1 MPNMIEL
8 SEFAGG
14 AVTERFN
21 QELQKALENIAD
33 PNTDPK
39 KTRTVTVKMTIKA
52 DENRDIADV
61 DITASSTLV
70 SAKPVLTKI
79 LMDRDNKGN
88 VVGAELKSGNRG
100 QTYINEKDQ
109 VADDTGKVIDLRASA
124 SK

>member
-1 MPNMIEL
+1 MIDL
-8 SEFAGG
+8 TDFAGG

-39 KTRTVTVKMTIKA
+39 KSRTVTVKVTLKA

-61 DITASSTLV
+61 DITTSSSLV
-70 SAKPVLTKI
+70 AAKPVLTKI
-79 LMDRDNKGN
+79 LMDRDGKGN
-88 VVGAELKSGNRG
+88 VVGAELKSGNKG

-124 SK
+124 TK

>member
-1 MPNMIEL
+1 MQHMIDL
-8 SEFAGG
+8 TDFAGG

-39 KTRTVTVKMTIKA
+39 KSRTVTVKVTLKA

-61 DITASSTLV
+61 DITTSSSLV
-70 SAKPVLTKI
+70 AAKPVLTKI
-79 LMDRDNKGN
+79 LMDRDGKGK

-109 VADDTGKVIDLRASA
+109 VADDTGKVIDLRAT
-124 SK
+124 K